1 MSQNPV
7 LPHGSGVSTLR
18 VDQLAPPQSFE
29 CSLDSTLGKSGPF
42 RDSAQTKRHR
52 SPVLLLRGPIKMEV
66 NQKSCRLLIM
76 PDQVA
81 HQDVEDI
88 VIHRDGSVK
97 ARHAGQNNCYTD

>member
-1 MSQNPV
+1 MSHNAV

-18 VDQLAPPQSFE
+18 VDQLAPAQSFQR
-29 CSLDSTLGKSGPF
+29 SLDRTLGKSGPF
-42 RDSAQTKRHR
+42 RDRAQTERHR

-88 VIHRDGSVK
+88 VIDRDGSVK
-97 ARHAGQNNCYTD
+97 ARHAGENNRYTD